1 MKEVKDPYKDNFKT
15 LKKEI
20 KGDTRSCKDFPWSQ
34 IGRINVVA
42 MVTFPTWWA
51 DSLWFSSEFQWH
63 FPRTLK
69 DSKNHVGSTIIPGVQ
84 RKNCLKQYC
93 RARII
98 KAHGLDSRIDA
109 NTSERNRGPGV
120 KSMQR
125 HLISHKC
132 VKIIFLEKNSLLNK
146 CFSENRVSINGRKK
160 ANTCLS
166 AWCKSRRISGLN

>member
-15 LKKEI
+15 PKKEI
-20 KGDTRSCKDFPWSQ
+20 KGDSRSCKDFPWSQ
-34 IGRINVVA
+34 IGRINIVA

-63 FPRTLK
+63 FPQRLK

-84 RKNCLKQYC
+84 KKKNCLKQYC

-132 VKIIFLEKNSLLNK
+132 VKIIFWRKIASLTNASQK
-146 CFSENRVSINGRKK
+146 TVSP
-160 ANTCLS
+160 
-166 AWCKSRRISGLN
+166 